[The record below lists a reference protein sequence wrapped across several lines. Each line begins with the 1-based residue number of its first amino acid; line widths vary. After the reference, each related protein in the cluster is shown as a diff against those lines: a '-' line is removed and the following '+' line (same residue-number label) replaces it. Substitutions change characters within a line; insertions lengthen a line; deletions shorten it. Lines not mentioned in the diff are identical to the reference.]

1 MSIAEARRAPG
12 PAQLGVS
19 SPLLHQP
26 LLEGERGMAISAA
39 ATESG
44 TRTGHKIKTSVA
56 AVFAL
61 VFGVCALV
69 CALTVLLSPA
79 ALVLG
84 VIALILAAAGLA
96 MSRRPHVTGKGV
108 AIGGLVTGLL
118 ALIVSGALIGG
129 AATVLNNRSAVAR
142 LDKQVQKL
150 KDKLPNKV
158 PSQITNK

>member
-1 MSIAEARRAPG
+1 
-12 PAQLGVS
+12 
-19 SPLLHQP
+19 
-26 LLEGERGMAISAA
+26 MAISAA

-44 TRTGHKIKTSVA
+44 NPAGHKIKTSAA

-84 VIALILAAAGLA
+84 VIALILAAAGIA

-108 AIGGLVTGLL
+108 AIGGLITGLL

-129 AATVLNNRSAVAR
+129 AATVLNNRSAVDR

-158 PSQITNK
+158 PSQITGE

>member
-1 MSIAEARRAPG
+1 
-12 PAQLGVS
+12 
-19 SPLLHQP
+19 
-26 LLEGERGMAISAA
+26 MATSAA

-44 TRTGHKIKTSVA
+44 NRASQKIKTSVA

-61 VFGVCALV
+61 VFGVCS
-69 CALTVLLSPA
+69 LTVLLSPA

-84 VIALILAAAGLA
+84 IIALILAAAGIA
-96 MSRRPHVTGKGV
+96 MSRRPQVTGKGV

-118 ALIVSGALIGG
+118 ALIVSGALLGG
-129 AATVLNNRSAVAR
+129 AATVLNNRSAVDR

-158 PSQITNK
+158 PSQLTGK

>member
-1 MSIAEARRAPG
+1 
-12 PAQLGVS
+12 
-19 SPLLHQP
+19 
-26 LLEGERGMAISAA
+26 MAISAA

-44 TRTGHKIKTSVA
+44 NPAGHKIKTSVA

-61 VFGVCALV
+61 VFALVCALV

-129 AATVLNNRSAVAR
+129 AATVLNNRSAVDR

-150 KDKLPNKV
+150 KDKLPNAV
-158 PSQITNK
+158 PSQLTGK